1 MHLWIAALL
10 TGVMGLVL
18 GLLGGGGSILTVPIL
33 VYVLGIEA
41 HAAIAFSLVLVGGT
55 AFVAALLHN
64 RKARV
69 GWKDGLLFA
78 SFGAP
83 MNLVAAYFSRRLSG
97 PLLLLLFGM
106 VMGIAGIALL
116 RRGEKHQDADQDAP
130 HKHDIGPAIASGA
143 AVGLLT
149 GFLGIGGGF
158 LIVPALVLFLEM
170 PMKLACGT
178 SLLVISAN
186 SAVALFGRLH
196 SLQLPWIPLLA
207 LMVPSLVATYFG
219 VVLSERFSGAHLRKA
234 FAVFVIVLG
243 IFMMANNAATLFK
256 H

>member
-18 GLLGGGGSILTVPIL
+18 GLLGGGGSILAVPIL
-33 VYVLGIEA
+33 VYVVGVEA

-69 GWKDGLLFA
+69 DWKDGLLFA

-83 MNLVAAYFSRRLSG
+83 MNFLAAYFSRRFSG

-106 VMGIAGIALL
+106 VMGIAGLAML
-116 RRGEKHQDADQDAP
+116 RRGKDDQSTSRRYELW
-130 HKHDIGPAIASGA
+130 PAIASGA

-158 LIVPALVLFLEM
+158 LIVPALVLFLDM

-178 SLLVISAN
+178 SLLVIAAN
-186 SAVALFGRLH
+186 SCVALFGRVH
-196 SLQLPWIPLLA
+196 SLQLAWIPLLE
-207 LMVPSLVATYFG
+207 LTVPSLLATYLG
-219 VVLSERFSGAHLRKA
+219 VGLSEKFSANQLRKTFAA
-234 FAVFVIVLG
+234 FIIVLG
-243 IFMMANNAATLFK
+243 IFMIANNAAALWK
-256 H
+256 Q

>member
-1 MHLWIAALL
+1 MSLWIAALL

-18 GLLGGGGSILTVPIL
+18 GLLGGGGSILAVPIL

-41 HAAIAFSLVLVGGT
+41 HAAIGFSLVLVGGT

-69 GWKDGLLFA
+69 EWKDGLLFA

-83 MNLVAAYFSRRLSG
+83 MNLLAAYFSRRFSG

-106 VMGIAGIALL
+106 VMGIAGIAML
-116 RRGEKHQDADQDAP
+116 RRGEKRQDAP
-130 HKHDIGPAIASGA
+130 RKHDIRHAIASGA

-178 SLLVISAN
+178 SLLVIAAN
-186 SAVALFGRLH
+186 GGVALLGRLH
-196 SLQLPWIPLLA
+196 SLQLPWMPLLA
-207 LMVPSLVATYFG
+207 LTAPSLVATYFG
-219 VVLSERFSGAHLRKA
+219 VELSERFSGNQLRKA
-234 FAVFVIVLG
+234 FAVFIIFLG
-243 IFMMANNAATLFK
+243 IFMMANSAATLLK

>member
-1 MHLWIAALL
+1 LSLWIAALL

-18 GLLGGGGSILTVPIL
+18 GLLGGGGSILAVPIL

-69 GWKDGLLFA
+69 DWKDGLLFA

-83 MNLVAAYFSRRLSG
+83 MNLLAAYFSRRFSG

-106 VMGIAGIALL
+106 VMGIAGIAML
-116 RRGEKHQDADQDAP
+116 RRGEKRQDAP
-130 HKHDIGPAIASGA
+130 REHDIRHAIASGA

-178 SLLVISAN
+178 SLLVIAAN
-186 SAVALFGRLH
+186 SGVALFGRLH
-196 SLQLPWIPLLA
+196 SLQLAWIPLLA
-207 LMVPSLVATYFG
+207 LTAPSLVATYLG
-219 VVLSERFSGAHLRKA
+219 VGLSERFSGNQLRKA
-234 FAVFVIVLG
+234 FAVFIIVLG

>member
-55 AFVAALLHN
+55 ALVAALLHN

-69 GWKDGLLFA
+69 DWKDGLLFA

-83 MNLVAAYFSRRLSG
+83 MNLLAAYFSRRLSG

-106 VMGIAGIALL
+106 VMGIAGIAML
-116 RRGEKHQDADQDAP
+116 RRGEKHQDAP
-130 HKHDIGPAIASGA
+130 HKHDIRPAIASGA

-178 SLLVISAN
+178 SLPGHCSQQRCGLVRPSSFVAARLDTSARTD
-186 SAVALFGRLH
+186 SAFARCD
-196 SLQLPWIPLLA
+196 LPW
-207 LMVPSLVATYFG
+207 G
-219 VVLSERFSGAHLRKA
+219 GAVRK
-234 FAVFVIVLG
+234 V
-243 IFMMANNAATLFK
+243 
-256 H
+256 

>member
-1 MHLWIAALL
+1 MYLWIAALL

-18 GLLGGGGSILTVPIL
+18 GLLGGGGSILAVPIL

-41 HAAIAFSLVLVGGT
+41 HAAIAFSLVLVGAT

-69 GWKDGLLFA
+69 DWKDGLLFA

-83 MNLVAAYFSRRLSG
+83 MNLVAAYFSRRFSG

-116 RRGEKHQDADQDAP
+116 RRGEKHQDAHQDAP

-196 SLQLPWIPLLA
+196 SLQLAWIPLVELTA
-207 LMVPSLVATYFG
+207 PSIIATYFG
-219 VVLSERFSGAHLRKA
+219 VGLSERFSAAQLRKA
-234 FAVFVIVLG
+234 FAVFIIVLG
-243 IFMMANNAATLFK
+243 IFMMANNAATLLK

>member
-1 MHLWIAALL
+1 LHLWIAALL

-18 GLLGGGGSILTVPIL
+18 GLLGGGGSILAVPIL
-33 VYVLGIEA
+33 VYVLGVEA
-41 HAAIAFSLVLVGGT
+41 HAAIAFSLVLVGCT
-55 AFVAALLHN
+55 ALVAALLHN

-69 GWKDGLLFA
+69 DWKDGLLFA

-83 MNLVAAYFSRRLSG
+83 MNLVAAYLSRRFSG

-106 VMGIAGIALL
+106 VMVIAGMAML
-116 RRGEKHQDADQDAP
+116 RKRENHQDAS
-130 HKHDIGPAIASGA
+130 HKHDIRPAIASGA
-143 AVGLLT
+143 AVGFLT

-178 SLLVISAN
+178 SLLVIAAN
-186 SAVALFGRLH
+186 SSVALFGRLH
-196 SLQLPWIPLLA
+196 SLQLAWIPLLA
-207 LMVPSLVATYFG
+207 LAVPSFVATYLG
-219 VVLSERFSGAHLRKA
+219 VGLSERFSGNQLRKA
-234 FAVFVIVLG
+234 FAVFIIVLG
-243 IFMMANNAATLFK
+243 ILMMANNAATLLK

>member
-1 MHLWIAALL
+1 LHLWIAALL

-55 AFVAALLHN
+55 ALAAALLHN

-69 GWKDGLLFA
+69 DWKDGLLFA

-83 MNLVAAYFSRRLSG
+83 MNLLAAYFSRRLSG

-106 VMGIAGIALL
+106 VMGIAGIAML
-116 RRGEKHQDADQDAP
+116 RRGEKQQDAP
-130 HKHDIGPAIASGA
+130 HKHDIRPAIASGA

-178 SLLVISAN
+178 SLLVIAAN

-196 SLQLPWIPLLA
+196 SLQLAGIPLLA
-207 LMVPSLVATYFG
+207 LTAPSLVATYLG
-219 VVLSERFSGAHLRKA
+219 VELSERFSGKQLRKA

-243 IFMMANNAATLFK
+243 ILMMANNAATLFK

>member
-1 MHLWIAALL
+1 LHLWIAALL

-55 AFVAALLHN
+55 ALVAALLHS

-69 GWKDGLLFA
+69 DWKDGLLFA

-106 VMGIAGIALL
+106 VMGIAGIAML
-116 RRGEKHQDADQDAP
+116 RRGEKHPDAP

-178 SLLVISAN
+178 SLLVIAAN

-196 SLQLPWIPLLA
+196 SLQLAWIPLLA
-207 LMVPSLVATYFG
+207 LTVPSVVATYFG
-219 VVLSERFSGAHLRKA
+219 VGLSERFSAAQLRKV
-234 FAVFVIVLG
+234 FAVFIIVLG

>member
-41 HAAIAFSLVLVGGT
+41 HAAIAFSLVVVGGT
-55 AFVAALLHN
+55 ALVAALLHS

-69 GWKDGLLFA
+69 DWKDGLLFA

-106 VMGIAGIALL
+106 VMGIAGIAML
-116 RRGEKHQDADQDAP
+116 RRGEKHQDAP
-130 HKHDIGPAIASGA
+130 HKHHIAARHRQWRSGWI
-143 AVGLLT
+143 VNWLSGYRR
-149 GFLGIGGGF
+149 GI
-158 LIVPALVLFLEM
+158 LD
-170 PMKLACGT
+170 CSGT
-178 SLLVISAN
+178 
-186 SAVALFGRLH
+186 
-196 SLQLPWIPLLA
+196 
-207 LMVPSLVATYFG
+207 
-219 VVLSERFSGAHLRKA
+219 RFVS
-234 FAVFVIVLG
+234 
-243 IFMMANNAATLFK
+243 
-256 H
+256 

>member
-1 MHLWIAALL
+1 LHLWIAALL

-33 VYVLGIEA
+33 VYVLGVEA

-55 AFVAALLHN
+55 ALVAALLHN

-69 GWKDGLLFA
+69 DWKDGLLFA

-83 MNLVAAYFSRRLSG
+83 MNLLAAYLSRRLSG

-106 VMGIAGIALL
+106 VMGIAGIAML
-116 RRGEKHQDADQDAP
+116 RRVEKHQDAP
-130 HKHDIGPAIASGA
+130 HKHHIRPAIASGA

-178 SLLVISAN
+178 SLLVIAAN
-186 SAVALFGRLH
+186 SGVALFGRLH
-196 SLQLPWIPLLA
+196 SLQLAWIPLLA
-207 LMVPSLVATYFG
+207 LTAPSLVATYLG
-219 VVLSERFSGAHLRKA
+219 VGLSERFSATQLRKA
-234 FAVFVIVLG
+234 FAVFIIVLG
-243 IFMMANNAATLFK
+243 ILMMANNAATLLK

>member
-18 GLLGGGGSILTVPIL
+18 GLLGGGGSILAVPIL

-41 HAAIAFSLVLVGGT
+41 HTAIALSLVLVGGT
-55 AFVAALLHN
+55 ALVAALLHN

-69 GWKDGLLFA
+69 DWKDGLLFA

-83 MNLVAAYFSRRLSG
+83 MNLLAAYFSRRLSG
-97 PLLLLLFGM
+97 PFLLLLFGM
-106 VMGIAGIALL
+106 VMGIAGVAML
-116 RRGEKHQDADQDAP
+116 RRRESRQDAS

-178 SLLVISAN
+178 SLLVIAAN

-196 SLQLPWIPLLA
+196 SLQLPWMPLLELTA
-207 LMVPSLVATYFG
+207 PSLVATYLG
-219 VVLSERFSGAHLRKA
+219 VRLSERFSAAQLRKA
-234 FAVFVIVLG
+234 FAVFVIALG
-243 IFMMANNAATLFK
+243 ILMMANNAGTLFK

>member
-1 MHLWIAALL
+1 LHLWIAALL

-55 AFVAALLHN
+55 ALVAALLHN

-69 GWKDGLLFA
+69 DWKDGLLFA

-83 MNLVAAYFSRRLSG
+83 MNLVAVYFSRRLPGS
-97 PLLLLLFGM
+97 LLLLLFGM
-106 VMGIAGIALL
+106 VMGIAGIAML
-116 RRGEKHQDADQDAP
+116 RKGENHQDAP
-130 HKHDIGPAIASGA
+130 HKHDIRHAIASGA
-143 AVGLLT
+143 VVGLLT
-149 GFLGIGGGF
+149 GFLGIGGRF

-178 SLLVISAN
+178 SLLVIAAN
-186 SAVALFGRLH
+186 SAVALFARLH
-196 SLQLPWIPLLA
+196 SLQLAWIPLLA
-207 LMVPSLVATYFG
+207 LTAPSLVATYLG
-219 VVLSERFSGAHLRKA
+219 VGLSERFSAAQLRKA
-234 FAVFVIVLG
+234 FAVFIIVLG
-243 IFMMANNAATLFK
+243 ILMMANNAATLFK
-256 H
+256 P

>member
-1 MHLWIAALL
+1 
-10 TGVMGLVL
+10 VD
-18 GLLGGGGSILTVPIL
+18 
-33 VYVLGIEA
+33 
-41 HAAIAFSLVLVGGT
+41 
-55 AFVAALLHN
+55 
-64 RKARV
+64 
-69 GWKDGLLFA
+69 WKDGLLFA

-83 MNLVAAYFSRRLSG
+83 MNLVAAYFSRRFSG
-97 PLLLLLFGM
+97 PFLLLLFGM

-116 RRGEKHQDADQDAP
+116 RRREKHQDAP

-178 SLLVISAN
+178 SLLVIAAN
-186 SAVALFGRLH
+186 SSVALFGRLH
-196 SLQLPWIPLLA
+196 SLQLAWIPLLA
-207 LMVPSLVATYFG
+207 LAVPSFVATYLG
-219 VVLSERFSGAHLRKA
+219 VGLSERFSGNQLRKA
-234 FAVFVIVLG
+234 FAVFIIVLG
-243 IFMMANNAATLFK
+243 ILMMANNAATLLK

>member
-1 MHLWIAALL
+1 MYLWIAALL

-18 GLLGGGGSILTVPIL
+18 GLLGGGGSILAVPIL
-33 VYVLGIEA
+33 VYVLGIVA
-41 HAAIAFSLVLVGGT
+41 HAAIAFSLVLVGAT
-55 AFVAALLHN
+55 ALVAALLHN

-69 GWKDGLLFA
+69 DWKDGLLFA

-83 MNLVAAYFSRRLSG
+83 MNLLAAYFSRRFSG

-116 RRGEKHQDADQDAP
+116 RRGEKHQDAP

-207 LMVPSLVATYFG
+207 LTAPSLVATYFG
-219 VVLSERFSGAHLRKA
+219 VGLSERFSAAQLRKA
-234 FAVFVIVLG
+234 FAVFIIVLG

>member
-1 MHLWIAALL
+1 LYLWIAALL

-41 HAAIAFSLVLVGGT
+41 HAAIAFSLVFVGST
-55 AFVAALLHN
+55 ALVAALLHN

-69 GWKDGLLFA
+69 DWKDGLLFA

-83 MNLVAAYFSRRLSG
+83 MNLLAAYFSRRLSG

-106 VMGIAGIALL
+106 VMGIAGIAML
-116 RRGEKHQDADQDAP
+116 RRGEKHQDAP
-130 HKHDIGPAIASGA
+130 HKHDIRHAIASGA

-178 SLLVISAN
+178 SLLVIAAN

-196 SLQLPWIPLLA
+196 SLQLAWIPLLV
-207 LMVPSLVATYFG
+207 LTGPSLVATYLG
-219 VVLSERFSGAHLRKA
+219 VRLSERFSGNQLRKT
-234 FAVFVIVLG
+234 FAVFIIVLG
-243 IFMMANNAATLFK
+243 ILMMANNAATLFK
-256 H
+256 R

>member
-1 MHLWIAALL
+1 LHLWIAALL

-18 GLLGGGGSILTVPIL
+18 GLLGGGGSILAVPIL

-41 HAAIAFSLVLVGGT
+41 HAAIAFSLVLVGAT
-55 AFVAALLHN
+55 ALVAALLHN

-69 GWKDGLLFA
+69 DWKDGLLFA

-83 MNLVAAYFSRRLSG
+83 MNLVAAHFSRRFSG

-116 RRGEKHQDADQDAP
+116 RRVEKHQDAP
-130 HKHDIGPAIASGA
+130 HKHDIRPAIASGA

-178 SLLVISAN
+178 SLLVIAAN
-186 SAVALFGRLH
+186 SGVALFGRLH
-196 SLQLPWIPLLA
+196 SLQLAWIPLLA
-207 LMVPSLVATYFG
+207 LTAPSIVATYFG
-219 VVLSERFSGAHLRKA
+219 VGLSQRFSAAQLRKA
-234 FAVFVIVLG
+234 FAVFIIVLG

>member
-1 MHLWIAALL
+1 LYLWIAALL

-18 GLLGGGGSILTVPIL
+18 GLLGGGGSILAVPIL

-41 HAAIAFSLVLVGGT
+41 HAAIAFSLVLVGAT
-55 AFVAALLHN
+55 ALVAALLHN
-64 RKARV
+64 RKERV
-69 GWKDGLLFA
+69 DWKDGLLFA

-116 RRGEKHQDADQDAP
+116 RRGEKHQDAP
-130 HKHDIGPAIASGA
+130 HKHHIGPAIASGA

-178 SLLVISAN
+178 SLLVIASN

-196 SLQLPWIPLLA
+196 SLQLAWIPLLELTA
-207 LMVPSLVATYFG
+207 PSLVATYFG
-219 VVLSERFSGAHLRKA
+219 VGLSEKFSAAQLRKA
-234 FAVFVIVLG
+234 FAVFIIVLG
-243 IFMMANNAATLFK
+243 IFMMANNAATLLK

>member
-1 MHLWIAALL
+1 LHLWIAAFL

-18 GLLGGGGSILTVPIL
+18 GLLGGGGSILAVPIL

-41 HAAIAFSLVLVGGT
+41 HAAIALSLVLVGGT

-64 RKARV
+64 RKSRV
-69 GWKDGLLFA
+69 DWKDGLLFA

-83 MNLVAAYFSRRLSG
+83 MNILAAYFSRRLSG

-106 VMGIAGIALL
+106 VMGVAGIAML
-116 RRGEKHQDADQDAP
+116 RRRKNDQNVSRRYE
-130 HKHDIGPAIASGA
+130 IWPAIASGA

-178 SLLVISAN
+178 SLLVIAAN
-186 SAVALFGRLH
+186 SSVALFGRLH
-196 SLQLPWIPLLA
+196 SLQLAWIPLVELT
-207 LMVPSLVATYFG
+207 VPSFLATYLG
-219 VVLSERFSGAHLRKA
+219 VKLSEKFSGNQLRKTFAA
-234 FAVFVIVLG
+234 FIIVLG
-243 IFMMANNAATLFK
+243 IFMIANNAAALLK
-256 H
+256 R

>member
-1 MHLWIAALL
+1 LYLWIAALL

-18 GLLGGGGSILTVPIL
+18 GLLGGGGSILAVPIL

-41 HAAIAFSLVLVGGT
+41 HAAIAFSLVLVGAT
-55 AFVAALLHN
+55 ALVAALLHN

-69 GWKDGLLFA
+69 DWKDGLLFA

-83 MNLVAAYFSRRLSG
+83 MNLVAAYFSRSLSG

-116 RRGEKHQDADQDAP
+116 RRGEKHQDAHQDAP

-196 SLQLPWIPLLA
+196 SLQLAWIPLVELTA
-207 LMVPSLVATYFG
+207 PSLVATYFG
-219 VVLSERFSGAHLRKA
+219 VGLSERFSAAQLRKA
-234 FAVFVIVLG
+234 FAVFIIVLG
-243 IFMMANNAATLFK
+243 IFMMANNAATLLK

>member
-55 AFVAALLHN
+55 ALVAALLHN

-69 GWKDGLLFA
+69 DWKDGLLFA

-116 RRGEKHQDADQDAP
+116 RRGEKHQDAP
-130 HKHDIGPAIASGA
+130 RKHDIRPAIASGA

-196 SLQLPWIPLLA
+196 SLQLAWIPLLA
-207 LMVPSLVATYFG
+207 LTVPSLAATYFG
-219 VVLSERFSGAHLRKA
+219 VRLSERFSGNQLRKA
-234 FAVFVIVLG
+234 FAVFIIVPG
-243 IFMMANNAATLFK
+243 IFMVANNAATLFK